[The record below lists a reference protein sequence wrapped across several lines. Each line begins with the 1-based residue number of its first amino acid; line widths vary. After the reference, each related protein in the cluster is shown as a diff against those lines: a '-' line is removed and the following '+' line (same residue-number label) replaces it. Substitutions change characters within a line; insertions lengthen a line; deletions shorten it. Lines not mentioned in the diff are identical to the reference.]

1 MELLGD
7 TVIVLASQ
15 AGVENILTTDHNF
28 VLT

>member
-15 AGVENILTTDHNF
+15 ARVENILTTYHNF
-28 VLT
+28 VLA